1 LSQSLRVPCIRS
13 RPRPGKPAAAVR
25 LTGVRKLAG
34 ALKLAAAG
42 ALSGACLALIAPCS
56 AGAVP
61 GAAQAPGD
69 DIRLELSPRVCTLA
83 ADDRQCD
90 TWVHASWRA
99 SHDESLCLVI
109 VDRPEVK
116 RCWEKY
122 SEGTYS
128 IELVF
133 TQDLIFQLRDLDLE
147 HVLASEV
154 LRVIREAI
162 RYRHKRRQPWNI
174 FD

>member
-1 LSQSLRVPCIRS
+1 MACRGLVAVCVLTALALALQAPV
-13 RPRPGKPAAAVR
+13 PAA
-25 LTGVRKLAG
+25 TD
-34 ALKLAAAG
+34 
-42 ALSGACLALIAPCS
+42 SN
-56 AGAVP
+56 
-61 GAAQAPGD
+61 
-69 DIRLELSPRVCTLA
+69 IRLELSPRICTLA
-83 ADDRQCD
+83 ATDKQCE
-90 TWVHASWRA
+90 TRVYAKWR
-99 SHDESLCLVI
+99 SPREESLCLVI
-109 VDRPEVK
+109 LDRPEVK

-133 TQDLIFQLRDLDLE
+133 AEDLVFQLRDLELRN
-147 HVLASEV
+147 VLASEA